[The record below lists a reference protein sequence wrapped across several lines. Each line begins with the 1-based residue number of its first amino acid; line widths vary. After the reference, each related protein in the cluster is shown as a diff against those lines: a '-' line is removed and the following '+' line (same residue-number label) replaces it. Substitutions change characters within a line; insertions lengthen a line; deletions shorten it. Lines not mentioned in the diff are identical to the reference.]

1 LVGSSIVITFST
13 RVPTHC
19 LVAAM
24 TAGPTLSLIA
34 AGGKSRSDSRLPVT
48 VLSGF
53 LGAGKTTLLKRT
65 LRNELGLKV
74 ALIVNDMASVNV
86 DADEI
91 DSVVQAKDGHD
102 EQTRPKMVALHNGCI
117 CCTLREDLVEQ
128 VSEIAAENRFDY
140 LIIESSG
147 ISEPAPVAMTFCHS
161 LDELHAMLGENGV
174 HTSAEHNHSDDRK
187 LAIAAIELQ
196 KVARLDTMVTVVD
209 ASLVGSVLYSSDGLD
224 EHPLTKSELTGAE
237 DPERKIANLLVDQI
251 EFANVIVLNKEDLLP
266 AASDRQLVEGVVS
279 SLNPVARRVWTS
291 FGEIPEEKLC
301 EVILGTGLFDLKK
314 AQSSA
319 GWMRELMQEHRPET
333 EEYGI
338 KSMVFR
344 SSLPFHPQRL
354 HALLDGLG
362 DIDLLRD
369 DPAFDAENPLRN
381 VIRSKG
387 RVWIAN
393 YSGFVMMWHS
403 VGCCFSLVP
412 HEAWRA
418 AEQDALLETRKEA
431 ANEGWGDRSTELV
444 LIGPQLDTERLQ
456 ALLSGALVSDEE
468 FAQATFERK
477 RADGGDRY
485 ALFRSMPDPFFDG
498 DGNGHFLQI
507 VLEEC
512 HTHAGSK

>member
-1 LVGSSIVITFST
+1 
-13 RVPTHC
+13 
-19 LVAAM
+19 M
-24 TAGPTLSLIA
+24 TAEDALVFTA
-34 AGGKSRSDSRLPVT
+34 TRGKSGSDSRLPVT

-53 LGAGKTTLLKRT
+53 LGAGKTTLLKRA
-65 LRNELGLKV
+65 LRNKLGLKV
-74 ALIVNDMASVNV
+74 ALIVNDMALVNV

-91 DSVVQAKDGHD
+91 SAVVQAKAGHD
-102 EQTRPKMVALHNGCI
+102 EQARPKVVALHNGCI

-128 VSEIAAENRFDY
+128 VSEIATENCFDY

-147 ISEPAPVAMTFCHS
+147 ISEPMPVAMTFCHS
-161 LDELHAMLGENGV
+161 LDELHAMLGENGA
-174 HTSAEHNHSDDRK
+174 HKPIEHNHSDDRK

-224 EHPLTKSELTGAE
+224 EHPLTQSELTGAE

-251 EFANVIVLNKEDLLP
+251 EFADVIVLNKEDLLP
-266 AASDRQLVEGVVS
+266 SASERQIVEGVVS

-291 FGEIPEEKLC
+291 FGEIPEERLC
-301 EVILGTGLFDLKK
+301 ETILGTGLFDLKK
-314 AQSSA
+314 AQSSP
-319 GWMRELMQEHRPET
+319 GWMRELLQEHRPET

-338 KSMVFR
+338 MSMVFR
-344 SSLPFHPQRL
+344 SDTPFHPQRL
-354 HALLDGLG
+354 HDLLNGLG

-369 DPAFDAENPLRN
+369 DPAFDADFPLRN

-387 RVWIAN
+387 RVWIAS

-418 AEQDALLETRKEA
+418 AEQDALLEIKEMA
-431 ANEGWGDRSTELV
+431 ASEGWGDRSTELV
-444 LIGPQLDTERLQ
+444 LIGPHLDSKRLQ
-456 ALLSGALVSDEE
+456 ALLSGALVSEEE
-468 FAQATFERK
+468 FAQATLERM

-485 ALFRSMPDPFFDG
+485 ALFRSLPDPFFDG
-498 DGNGHFLQI
+498 DGNSNFLQI
-507 VLEEC
+507 VLDEC
-512 HTHAGSK
+512 DAHAGCK

>member
-1 LVGSSIVITFST
+1 
-13 RVPTHC
+13 
-19 LVAAM
+19 M
-24 TAGPTLSLIA
+24 
-34 AGGKSRSDSRLPVT
+34 
-48 VLSGF
+48 
-53 LGAGKTTLLKRT
+53 
-65 LRNELGLKV
+65 GLKV

-91 DSVVQAKDGHD
+91 SAVVHAKAGHD
-102 EQTRPKMVALHNGCI
+102 EQSRPKMVALHNGCI

-128 VSEIAAENRFDY
+128 VSEIAAESRFDY

-161 LDELHAMLGENGV
+161 LDELHAMASENGAQP
-174 HTSAEHNHSDDRK
+174 SFEHGHSDDRK

-224 EHPLTKSELTGAE
+224 EHPLTQSELTGGE

-251 EFANVIVLNKEDLLP
+251 EFADVIVLNKEDLLP
-266 AASDRQLVEGVVS
+266 SASDRQLVEGVVS
-279 SLNPVARRVWTS
+279 SLNPVARRIWTS
-291 FGEIPEEKLC
+291 FGEVPEERLC
-301 EVILGTGLFDLKK
+301 EMILGTSLFDLKK

-319 GWMRELMQEHRPET
+319 GWMRELMQDHRPET

-344 SSLPFHPQRL
+344 SNVPFHPQRL
-354 HALLDGLG
+354 HDLLDGFG

-369 DPAFDAENPLRN
+369 DPAFDAEFPMRN

-387 RVWIAN
+387 RVWVAN

-412 HEAWRA
+412 HEAWGA
-418 AEQDALLETRKEA
+418 AEQDALLEVKRMA

-456 ALLSGALVSDEE
+456 TLLFGALVSDEE
-468 FAQATFERK
+468 FAQATLERM
-477 RADGGDRY
+477 RTDGGDRY
-485 ALFRSMPDPFFDG
+485 ALFRSLPDPFFGG
-498 DGNGHFLQI
+498 DGSSHFLQI
-507 VLEEC
+507 VLEEGDTHEC
-512 HTHAGSK
+512 DAHAGCK